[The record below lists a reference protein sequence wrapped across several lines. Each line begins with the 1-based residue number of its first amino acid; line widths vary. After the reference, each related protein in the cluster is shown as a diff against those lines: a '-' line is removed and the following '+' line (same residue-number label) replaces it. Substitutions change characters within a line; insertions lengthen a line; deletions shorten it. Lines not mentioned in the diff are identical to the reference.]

1 MHTSEMPK
9 IFKFP
14 FLLSSSF
21 QETKKKIN
29 KQINKQINKN
39 RNLSPGKITK
49 FLRREANSEVG
60 RRRRDIPTRRNRNV
74 PAGRRRTCGGNDGC
88 PRTVCN
94 PSQPFWIPPGFLQ
107 RAWGGVERRGRRQE
121 ARWGGEGRGG
131 GCGYGCPRLIFQMSK
146 DRGHEAILLILDVA
160 AVSPLGGRST
170 SFLPLSILFFSTR
183 FPSLLDFFFLLLVVS
198 FSSIFFLLSKS
209 FFLNRRRFV
218 EVVLR
223 SIFIFDRRNWRAEPF
238 CILHRTISL
247 KNLQIR
253 MRRYGMR
260 SYL

>member
-1 MHTSEMPK
+1 MEGTTVAHARCATRASHFE
-9 IFKFP
+9 FHQAFC
-14 FLLSSSF
+14 SGRGAGWSGG
-21 QETKKKIN
+21 E
-29 KQINKQINKN
+29 
-39 RNLSPGKITK
+39 G
-49 FLRREANSEVG
+49 G
-60 RRRRDIPTRRNRNV
+60 RRR
-74 PAGRRRTCGGNDGC
+74 G
-88 PRTVCN
+88 
-94 PSQPFWIPPGFLQ
+94 
-107 RAWGGVERRGRRQE
+107 
-121 ARWGGEGRGG
+121 GGEGRGG

-198 FSSIFFLLSKS
+198 FPSIFFLLSKS

-218 EVVLR
+218 EVVTFNFYFR
-223 SIFIFDRRNWRAEPF
+223 SAKFSNSRAEPF

>member
-1 MHTSEMPK
+1 MWRERRLPTHGVQPEPAILNSTR
-9 IFKFP
+9 
-14 FLLSSSF
+14 LSAA
-21 QETKKKIN
+21 
-29 KQINKQINKN
+29 
-39 RNLSPGKITK
+39 G
-49 FLRREANSEVG
+49 VG
-60 RRRRDIPTRRNRNV
+60 RGGAEGKA
-74 PAGRRRTCGGNDGC
+74 AGG
-88 PRTVCN
+88 
-94 PSQPFWIPPGFLQ
+94 
-107 RAWGGVERRGRRQE
+107 E
-121 ARWGGEGRGG
+121 EGRGG

-198 FSSIFFLLSKS
+198 FPSIFFLLSKS

-218 EVVLR
+218 EVVTFNFYFR
-223 SIFIFDRRNWRAEPF
+223 SAKFSNSRAEPF

-247 KNLQIR
+247 KKLQIR